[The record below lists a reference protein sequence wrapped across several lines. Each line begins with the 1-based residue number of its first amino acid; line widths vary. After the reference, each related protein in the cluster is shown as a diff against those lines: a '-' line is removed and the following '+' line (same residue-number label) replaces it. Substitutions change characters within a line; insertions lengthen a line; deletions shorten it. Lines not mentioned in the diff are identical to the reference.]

1 MFMAGAGASLL
12 RLAAMTAGTGAAS
25 LNLTARAAA
34 ASSYGSVED
43 TTSEI
48 AKVLLDPKYPDV
60 YPFDASM
67 MARYD
72 ESKDSAFYSQP
83 RFVQHID
90 DDAIK
95 ALTGF
100 YARTFPASG
109 SDDVAMLDVCSSWCA
124 RAASD
129 RVPYD
134 RVRVVDVDR

>member
-1 MFMAGAGASLL
+1 
-12 RLAAMTAGTGAAS
+12 
-25 LNLTARAAA
+25 
-34 ASSYGSVED
+34 
-43 TTSEI
+43 
-48 AKVLLDPKYPDV
+48 
-60 YPFDASM
+60 M

-134 RVRVVDVDR
+134 RVRVVDVDRKGLFFPASVVTSLFARASLSTFDPRDARLTHRSPR